1 MVPLKILLADAQ
13 PLTRAGLKYLLESR
27 KDITIAGE
35 VSERSTLL
43 KQIKSARPDLL
54 IIDYKF
60 LNNFG
65 VEDIFRIKEISPAT
79 EVLAISSDS
88 DKTSILKV
96 LESGIKGFL
105 TKECSTEEIINAV
118 YAAAKGEKFFCN
130 KVFDVL
136 MEKHL
141 SKEEQDCA
149 PTNLTIRETQVLKLI
164 AEGNSTLQIAKE
176 LHLSPHTINTH
187 RKNMIRKLGIKSPT
201 EFVMYAIDMGIIRT
215 S

>member
-1 MVPLKILLADAQ
+1 MAPLKVLLADAQ

-27 KDITIAGE
+27 KDIAVAGE
-35 VSERSTLL
+35 VSERSALL
-43 KQIKSARPDLL
+43 KQIKTVRPDLL

-60 LNNFG
+60 LSNFD
-65 VEDIFRIKEISPAT
+65 VEDLFLIKETSPAT
-79 EVLAISSDS
+79 EVIAISSDS
-88 DKTSILKV
+88 DKVSILKV
-96 LESGIKGFL
+96 LETGIKAFL

-118 YAAAKGEKFFCN
+118 YAAARGEKFFCN
-130 KVFDVL
+130 KVFDIL

-141 SKEEQDCA
+141 DKEEQDCT
-149 PTNLTIRETQVLKLI
+149 PTKLTVRETQVLKLI